1 MKARIKSLFL
11 DKFTTMKLF
20 VFLLTVMFYL
30 PLSAQYKTSAYT
42 MGVKQVIQKELKNN
56 NGVLSENIQK
66 RFPIT
71 IANGQYSISLLAKI
85 NASFKGSEINRLGGF
100 NPTIIGNIA
109 TIQLPINLFLNA
121 TPILGIEYLEVPEKS
136 DPFLDLAISDTRAD
150 SVHMGINLPQSY
162 TGKDVIV
169 GIVDWG
175 FEYAHPVFFDTSL
188 TTHRVL
194 ASWDQVRTS
203 GNPPVGF
210 NYGTLLDNTVDLLNM
225 EVDTFSLA
233 STYHGT
239 HVAGIAGGAGGG
251 TAYRGI
257 GFESDLLF
265 SQMDLGYA
273 SASLDAYQWMYEKA
287 TSVGKRLVINNSFGS
302 MRTNPLDGTSLFS
315 QAIESYIDSGVVFVV
330 SGGNSSGVNHHIR
343 RDFNNDSIKTRISGF
358 GYANDTLL
366 WGQTISTWGEPGNNY
381 SCRLRILSGN
391 SVLLKQTPLFNTLST
406 TAFIDSFMVSGTD
419 TVFYMITTDAAHPLN
434 NRPQMTLDVKCTNP
448 TLKVILCSEA
458 TSGRVHYWN
467 TRRNIYG
474 SGNTSS
480 PFTTNGSGY
489 IIGNDQYGINHPGV
503 TTGVI
508 TVAAHNT
515 FSNIA
520 TFSSNG
526 PRMDEYPKPDIS
538 APGVNIA
545 SALNSFSTSSF
556 TPVASVN
563 FNNNNYDFVRLSGT
577 SMSGPMVA
585 GIVSLILEAKPTIS
599 PEDVKNVL
607 KNTAYE
613 DSYTGSI
620 DPPGHVRWG
629 MGKVDA
635 YSAVKASY
643 TANLT
648 DKETQPYWKIF
659 PNPACDFISIE
670 GELTGNEIIRIYA
683 INGTEM
689 KCLRSE
695 NTLDISKLASGL
707 YILKISSEGK
717 DWLYKIVKG

>member
-11 DKFTTMKLF
+11 DKIPTMKLF
-20 VFLLTVMFYL
+20 VFLLTALFYL

-42 MGVKQVIQKELKNN
+42 IGVKQVIQKELKNN

-71 IANGQYSISLLAKI
+71 IINGQYSISLLAKI
-85 NASFKGSEINRLGGF
+85 NASFKRSEINRLGGF
-100 NPTIIGNIA
+100 NATIIGNIA
-109 TIQLPINLFLNA
+109 TIELPLNLFLNA
-121 TPILGIEYLEVPEKS
+121 NPIPGIEYLEVPEKS

-175 FEYAHPVFFDTSL
+175 FEYANPVFFDTSL

-194 ASWDQVRTS
+194 AAWDQVRTS

-210 NYGTLLDNTVDLLNM
+210 NYGTLLDNTLDLLNM
-225 EVDTFSLA
+225 EVDTFSIT

-251 TAYRGI
+251 TAYRGV

-265 SQMDLGYA
+265 SQMNSGYA
-273 SASLDAYQWMYEKA
+273 NTSLDAYQWMYEKA
-287 TSVGKRLVINNSFGS
+287 SYLGKRLVINNSFGS
-302 MRTNPLDGTSLFS
+302 MRTNPLDGTSLLS
-315 QAIESYIDSGVVFVV
+315 QAIESYIDSGVVFVI
-330 SGGNSSGVNHHIR
+330 SGGNSSGVNHHIK
-343 RDFNNDSIKTRISGF
+343 RDFNNDSIKTRIGGF
-358 GYANDTLL
+358 NYANDTLL
-366 WGQTISTWGEPGNNY
+366 WGQTISTWGEQANNY
-381 SCRLRILSGN
+381 SCKIRLLSASG
-391 SVLLKQTPLFNTLST
+391 VLLKQSPLFNTLST
-406 TAFIDSFMVSGTD
+406 APFIDSFMVAGID

-434 NRPQMTLDVKCTNP
+434 NRPQMTLDVKCTN
-448 TLKVILCSEA
+448 TALKVVLYSEA
-458 TSGRVHYWN
+458 PSGRVHYWN
-467 TRRNIYG
+467 TRRTIYG
-474 SGNTSS
+474 SGNWSANFSTL
-480 PFTTNGSGY
+480 GSTY
-489 IIGNDQYGINHPGV
+489 TIGDDQYGIGHPGV
-503 TTGVI
+503 TTGAI

-515 FSNIA
+515 YGNIA
-520 TFSSNG
+520 SFSSNG

-545 SALNSFSTSSF
+545 SALNSFSNTSF

-563 FNNNNYDFVRLSGT
+563 FNNQNYDFVRLSGT

-585 GIVSLILEAKPTIS
+585 GIVSLILEATPTIS
-599 PEDVKNVL
+599 AGEVKNVL

-613 DSYTGSI
+613 DSYTGNI
-620 DPPGHVRWG
+620 DSPGHARWG

-643 TANLT
+643 TANIT
-648 DKETQPYWKIF
+648 DNEAKPNWKIF
-659 PNPACDFISIE
+659 PNPSNDFIAIE
-670 GELTGNEIIRIYA
+670 GELTGSEIIRIYA

-689 KCLRSE
+689 LFSRTE
-695 NTLDISKLASGL
+695 NSLDISKLASGI
-707 YILKISSEGK
+707 YILKIASGGK
-717 DWLYKIVKG
+717 DWLYKIVKN

>member
-1 MKARIKSLFL
+1 M
-11 DKFTTMKLF
+11 DKISTMKLF
-20 VFLLTVMFYL
+20 VFLLAVLFYL

-42 MGVKQVIQKELKNN
+42 MGVKQVIQKELKNS
-56 NGVLSENIQK
+56 NGVLSQNIQK

-71 IANGQYSISLLAKI
+71 TINGQYFISLLAKI
-85 NASFKGSEINRLGGF
+85 NTSFKRSEINRLGGF
-100 NPTIIGNIA
+100 NATIIGNIA
-109 TIQLPINLFLNA
+109 TIELPLNLFLNA
-121 TPILGIEYLEVPEKS
+121 TPIPGIDYLEVPEKS
-136 DPFLDLAISDTRAD
+136 DPYLDLAISDTRAD

-162 TGKDVIV
+162 TGKDVII

-175 FEYAHPVFFDTSL
+175 FEYANPVFFDTSL
-188 TTHRVL
+188 TTSRVL
-194 ASWDQVRTS
+194 AAWDQVRTS

-210 NYGTLLDNTVDLLNM
+210 NHGTLLDNTAELLNM
-225 EVDTFSLA
+225 EVDTFSIS

-251 TAYRGI
+251 TAYRGV

-265 SQMDLGYA
+265 SQMKSGYA
-273 SASLDAYQWMYEKA
+273 TSSLDAYQWMFETA
-287 TSVGKRLVINNSFGS
+287 SSLGKRLVINNSFGS

-315 QAIESYIDSGVVFVV
+315 QAIDSYIDSGVVFVV
-330 SGGNSSGVNHHIR
+330 SGGNSSGVNHHIK
-343 RDFNNDSIKTRISGF
+343 RDFNNDSIKTRIGGF
-358 GYANDTLL
+358 NYANDTLL
-366 WGQTISTWGEPGNNY
+366 WGQTISTWGEQGNNY
-381 SCRLRILSGN
+381 SCRIRVLSASG
-391 SVLLKQTPLFNTLST
+391 VLLKQTPLFSTLNSV
-406 TAFIDSFMVSGTD
+406 AFIDSFMVSGTD

-434 NRPQMTLDVKCTNP
+434 NRPQMSLDVKCTNP
-448 TLKVILCSEA
+448 ALKVILCSEA

-467 TRRNIYG
+467 TRRTIYG
-474 SGNTSS
+474 SGNWSA
-480 PFTTNGSGY
+480 PFTTFGSTY
-489 IIGNDQYGINHPGV
+489 TIGDDQYGIGHPGV

-538 APGVNIA
+538 APGVSIA
-545 SALNSFSTSSF
+545 SALNSFSTTSF
-556 TPVASVN
+556 TAVASVN
-563 FNNNNYDFVRLSGT
+563 FNNKNYDFVRLSGT

-599 PEDVKNVL
+599 AEDIKYVL

-613 DSYTGSI
+613 DSYTGNI

-635 YSAVKASY
+635 YSALKASY

-648 DKETQPYWKIF
+648 DKEMKPNWKIF

-670 GELTGNEIIRIYA
+670 GVLTGTEIIRVYA

-689 KCLRSE
+689 LCSRSE
-695 NTLDISKLASGL
+695 NSLDISKLANGF
-707 YILKISSEGK
+707 YILKIASEGK
-717 DWLYKIVKG
+717 DWLYKIVKN